1 MVIEAT
7 VGSCFT
13 FLGDFA
19 MAKQGNTRTIK
30 ANFKPRLR
38 IEDCYANKVA
48 VFIHYKQNM
57 LALALLLQ
65 AKPAL

>member
-1 MVIEAT
+1 
-7 VGSCFT
+7 
-13 FLGDFA
+13 
-19 MAKQGNTRTIK
+19 MAKQGNTRAIK

-57 LALALLLQ
+57 LECALLLQ